1 MMALAFRTLQ
11 LFALQLCINILVIAP
26 LATCTSE
33 EMPPDPQEGLFSIP
47 LKKQYVPVQK
57 NGKTVAYKT
66 AYFGEVHLGRP
77 QPQAFT
83 VVFDT
88 GSGHVILPSTTC
100 SSEACVK
107 HRRYDRKLSTS
118 AVDIEYDGTKLRADA
133 VERDQVAIAFG
144 TGEVLGEFITEGV
157 CLGAAPSMQ
166 NASAEES
173 GLQNSSSPPC
183 VDLRVVLASNM
194 TEDPFSHFDFDGVLG
209 LGLEALTLSPEF
221 SFFGQ
226 LSKQASMQPIFSV
239 FLSQHDGH
247 DSMISFGGYE
257 QKFAGSD
264 VVWAPVAMSELGY
277 WQVQLKSVKVNGQ
290 ALPDCEDGSCRA
302 ILDTGTSLLGVPRQA
317 VRSMH
322 RMLARPVPEEQ
333 QESSAIDCRR
343 LPGSQL
349 EFDVG
354 ETVVSL
360 LPEDYSRPTPFNM
373 TIPNQNKWR
382 LFCRSL
388 LLPVEMAAPLGPKV
402 FIWGEPVLRRYYT
415 IYDVSKKRVGFA
427 LAKQPEGVKPREAD
441 STLPPA
447 GSLLSGAPLIPAQS

>member
-1 MMALAFRTLQ
+1 MMATAFRALQ
-11 LFALQLCINILVIAP
+11 FFVLQLCTNILVIAP
-26 LATCTSE
+26 LGICTSE
-33 EMPPDPQEGLFSIP
+33 TLSHPQEGLFSIP

-77 QPQAFT
+77 QPQVFT

-88 GSGHVILPSTTC
+88 GSGHVILPSTAC

-133 VERDQVAIAFG
+133 LERDQVAIAFG
-144 TGEVLGEFITEGV
+144 TGEVLGEFVHEGV
-157 CLGAAPSMQ
+157 CLGASPSMPNSTDQ
-166 NASAEES
+166 ES
-173 GLQNSSSPPC
+173 GLQNSSSPC

-257 QKFAGSD
+257 QKFAGTD

-322 RMLARPVPEEQ
+322 RMLARPVPEEE
-333 QESSAIDCRR
+333 QETSAIDCRR
-343 LPGSQL
+343 LPGSPL

-441 STLPPA
+441 TNLPPA